1 MLLGRFKDRSLS
13 VGSDLEGVY
22 GMKEE
27 EEERENSESHFL
39 FFSVP
44 LQ

>member
-1 MLLGRFKDRSLS
+1 
-13 VGSDLEGVY
+13 VY